1 MNRKENAAKVSFS
14 EYSEEVMNMRTLL
27 ENLAEQLRNQPK
39 VRKRKLYKKVRI
51 SRKKYCRVFRHFLL
65 RKPERAEPDSVRKS
79 LLRARLR
86 ISETRSDVGHITGKT
101 DVKRE
106 LHSDPAEYNV

>member
-51 SRKKYCRVFRHFLL
+51 SRKKILQGLPTLPFT
-65 RKPERAEPDSVRKS
+65 EAGES
-79 LLRARLR
+79 
-86 ISETRSDVGHITGKT
+86 
-101 DVKRE
+101 
-106 LHSDPAEYNV
+106 

>member
-39 VRKRKLYKKVRI
+39 ARKRKLYKKVRI
-51 SRKKYCRVFRHFLL
+51 SRKKILQGLPVLPFT
-65 RKPERAEPDSVRKS
+65 EAGE
-79 LLRARLR
+79 
-86 ISETRSDVGHITGKT
+86 
-101 DVKRE
+101 
-106 LHSDPAEYNV
+106 N